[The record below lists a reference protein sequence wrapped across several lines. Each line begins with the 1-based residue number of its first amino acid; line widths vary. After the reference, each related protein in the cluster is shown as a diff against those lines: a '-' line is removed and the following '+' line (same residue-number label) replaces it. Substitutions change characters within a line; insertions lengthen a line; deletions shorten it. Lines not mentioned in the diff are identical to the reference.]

1 MDITERTIEKF
12 REWLIARGRSEPT
25 ADLYSTCVRKCAGAR
40 SLTTRLVSGELA
52 PKSKHANAAALRA
65 WAKFTKDPELAELV
79 EDIRLPPA
87 QRVKPKLPL
96 ELAKWRAF
104 VSRARDA
111 KWLAPWMRATVLIIA
126 VRGLRSGDALRI
138 KRSEVKEALKSGKL
152 SFEGKGRKRHE
163 IAVSP
168 IKGALEA
175 LAADTGWEK
184 VSDLAGDISSKA
196 VSTRVRRAV
205 RRIARE
211 AKVEGCHPHRLRR
224 TVAHQFLRQLGPD
237 ALAMAKLLKFMG
249 WSNIQTAM
257 SYVGEIEV
265 SDIQEVGEKI
275 ADSLGPD
282 PG

>member
-1 MDITERTIEKF
+1 MDITARNVEKF
-12 REWLIARGRSEPT
+12 HEWLIARGRSEPT
-25 ADLYSTCVRKCAGAR
+25 ADLYRTCVLKCAGER
-40 SLTTRLVSGELA
+40 SLTTRLVGGDLA

-96 ELAKWRAF
+96 DLEKWRAF
-104 VSRARDA
+104 VGRARTA
-111 KWLAPWMRATVLIIA
+111 KWMTPWMRATVLIIA

-138 KRSEVKEALKSGKL
+138 KRTEVREALKTGKL

-163 IAVSP
+163 IAAAP
-168 IKGALEA
+168 IHGALEE
-175 LAADTGWEK
+175 LAADTSWER
-184 VSDLAGDISSKA
+184 VSDLAGDVSPKA
-196 VSTRVRRAV
+196 VSARVRRAV
-205 RRIARE
+205 RRVARE
-211 AKVEGCHPHRLRR
+211 AKVDGCHPHRLRR

-237 ALAMAKLLKFMG
+237 PLAMAKLLKFMG

-265 SDIQEVGEKI
+265 SDVQDIGDKI
-275 ADSLGPD
+275 SASLD
-282 PG
+282 

>member
-25 ADLYSTCVRKCAGAR
+25 ADLYSTCIRKCAGSR
-40 SLTTRLVSGELA
+40 SLTTRLVSGDLA

-65 WAKFTKDPELAELV
+65 WAKFSKDPELAELV

-96 ELAKWRAF
+96 ELASWRAF

-138 KRSEVKEALKSGKL
+138 KRAEVREALKSGKL

-168 IKGALEA
+168 IKGALEE
-175 LAADTGWEK
+175 LATDTSWER
-184 VSDLAGDISSKA
+184 VSDLAGDVSSKA
-196 VSTRVRRAV
+196 VSARVRRAV

-211 AKVEGCHPHRLRR
+211 AKVDGCHPHRLRR
-224 TVAHQFLRQLGPD
+224 TVAHQFLMQLGPD
-237 ALAMAKLLKFMG
+237 PRALPKLMSFMG
-249 WSNIQTAM
+249 WSNLNTALQ
-257 SYVGEIEV
+257 YIGEVEAGDVQDVGN
-265 SDIQEVGEKI
+265 KI
-275 ADSLGPD
+275 ADSLE
-282 PG
+282 

>member
-25 ADLYSTCVRKCAGAR
+25 ADLYSTCIRKCAGAR

-96 ELAKWRAF
+96 ELEKWRAF
-104 VSRARDA
+104 VGRAREA
-111 KWLAPWMRATVLIIA
+111 KWLSPWMRATVLIIA

-138 KRSEVKEALKSGKL
+138 KRTEVKEALKSGKL

-163 IAVSP
+163 IAAAP
-168 IKGALEA
+168 IRTALED
-175 LAADTGWEK
+175 LADDTSWDR
-184 VSDLAGDISSKA
+184 VSDLAGDVSSKA

-211 AKVEGCHPHRLRR
+211 AKVDGCHPHRLRR
-224 TVAHQFLRQLGPD
+224 TVAHQFLMQLGPD
-237 ALAMAKLLKFMG
+237 PRALPKLMSFMG
-249 WSNIQTAM
+249 WSNLNTALQ
-257 SYVGEIEV
+257 YVGEVESV
-265 SDIQEVGEKI
+265 DIQDIGTRI
-275 ADSLGPD
+275 ANSVE
-282 PG
+282 